1 MFTRGSPTP
10 PFITQTDCVLRR
22 NHWGAQLLC
31 KYFTTV
37 RVTPPLKTTGKQVQ
51 EPHVY
56 QESPPLTIQTTIV
69 CVHETTVWVNFYV
82 VSPPPAS
89 LCTTQ
94 STTVWAHRTTV
105 LGHSPS
111 KNYLNITLRIPCFPR
126 VLPPPSQHKQQLC
139 VYTSTLCG
147 SISL

>member
-1 MFTRGSPTP
+1 MENNFKGPMFTSPPPSQHKQPLCGYTEPLCGSF
-10 PFITQTDCVLRR
+10 PFKKL
-22 NHWGAQLLC
+22 W
-31 KYFTTV
+31 
-37 RVTPPLKTTGKQVQ
+37 KTTLRTPCLPGV
-51 EPHVY
+51 
-56 QESPPLTIQTTIV
+56 PPLTIQTTIV